1 VEIVQLLLL
10 GLAVAVVARLTTHG
24 RGRVGVR
31 PGLLL
36 GAAGSV
42 AGGLLA
48 WAAGVDGTP
57 RWGVAVAAAAVVLA
71 AAEVAQAV
79 RSRRAH

>member
-1 VEIVQLLLL
+1 
-10 GLAVAVVARLTTHG
+10 
-24 RGRVGVR
+24 
-31 PGLLL
+31 
-36 GAAGSV
+36 
-42 AGGLLA
+42 A

-79 RSRRAH
+79 RSRRVH